1 MRNVGSGRRHRYNAR
16 SIRRVF
22 LMLQRTDESAQAAGQ
37 SPGAIAYRKA
47 ASHSTRVR
55 RLKVLLP
62 VGAALIS
69 FMFIGVSIVRAYLP
83 ENLEIA
89 SAKIENGKVVMEKP
103 AISGRNADGVSYS
116 MRAERALQDIKNP
129 NIIALETIS
138 AAVPVNDKIIAR
150 VEAIGG
156 IFDRGSE
163 FLNLDKPFT
172 LNLNSGLDAQ
182 FQSARLNIKGGTM
195 ETSDPV
201 AIQTKG
207 ASIVA
212 KSLNITDKGRTITF
226 TGDVRVN
233 IEPSALRQNGSMEAA
248 KP

>member
-1 MRNVGSGRRHRYNAR
+1 
-16 SIRRVF
+16 
-22 LMLQRTDESAQAAGQ
+22 MLQRTDDSAQVAGHA
-37 SPGAIAYRKA
+37 PGANAYRQA
-47 ASHSTRVR
+47 VRHSARVR

-62 VGAALIS
+62 VGAVLIS

-83 ENLEIA
+83 DNLEIA

-103 AISGRNADGVSYS
+103 AISGRNADGVNYS

-129 NIIALETIS
+129 NIITLETIA
-138 AAVPVNDKIIAR
+138 AAVPVNEKVVAR

-156 IFDRGSE
+156 VFDRGSE

-182 FQSARLNIKGGTM
+182 FNSARLDIKGGTM

-212 KSLNITDKGRTITF
+212 KSLNIKDKGRTITF
-226 TGDVRVN
+226 TGDVRVD
-233 IEPSALRQNGSMEAA
+233 IEPSALRNNGSMEAV
-248 KP
+248 KQ